1 MWKTTQD
8 TCVRLSSGVNAYD
21 KCLFPV
27 DILYTNILY
36 IGGKIAYAQDYY
48 KVGFHHVYVWNNLA
62 FVYIIVYN
70 VVINSLLF

>member
-48 KVGFHHVYVWNNLA
+48 KVGFHHVYV
-62 FVYIIVYN
+62 
-70 VVINSLLF
+70 